1 MGTREQFQRAAGSIA
16 NTYSALEQQ
25 IYRLII
31 NVLKDGD
38 YEHVDQSDVVM
49 WQVQQLRKIGQ
60 LNQEAVKLMA
70 QADGLSEQA
79 ITDMIK
85 FHGMQIVNEVDQE
98 LQDLTGSYQNVSD
111 EVNLMMMGI
120 AHQTWTDLQNNVNES
135 LVSRN
140 YQHSAVT
147 KAYRQVLTESTI
159 ATVSGYMTH
168 DNAVKSAMYRLVD
181 RGLPTKLTDK
191 AGRNWS
197 IEGYTRMVVN
207 TTVHRTYNE
216 VRLQRMHDFGV
227 NLALMSSHPNS
238 REACAWIQGHVVNL
252 VPPDSPNYNEKYDSI
267 YNHGYGTPAG
277 TQGINCSHVLWP
289 FDPDKNSNHQPQYDP
304 KEAIK
309 NGKLVQQ
316 QRARERAIRDAKKRL
331 KVAEEL
337 GDQEMVSKTKTL
349 IAARQKKLRE
359 FIKASNTDKSHPVL
373 VRDYAREQVVTG
385 SSKQRQYINNY
396 REKELE
402 SLKKKY
408 GHYGFPKTPQEYRRL
423 LYNNDTGQAMHAY
436 VQARKYHTVEPVV
449 NYKDYI
455 HAKQRLDKE
464 VVGTTTSSGQ
474 VIKSYSDHSFDR
486 IYGVRK
492 DSHGKRRIGVSID
505 QIKTALQ
512 SSRYLKS
519 KKRNSETY
527 ITNHV
532 RVIVNKKGNIVTL
545 IPRREK

>member
-1 MGTREQFQRAAGSIA
+1 MDAKEQFQRAAGSIA

-98 LQDLTGSYQNVSD
+98 LQNLTGSYQNVSD

-181 RGLPTKLTDK
+181 RGLPTRLTDK

-207 TTVHRTYNE
+207 TTVQRTYNE

-252 VPPDSPNYNEKYDSI
+252 VPPDSPNYNDKYDSI

-289 FDPDKNSNHQPQYDP
+289 FDPEKNTNHQPQYDP

-337 GDQEMVSKTKTL
+337 GDQEMISKTKTL
-349 IAARQKKLRE
+349 ISARQKKLRE
-359 FIKASNTDKSHPVL
+359 FIKETNDGKPHQILA
-373 VRDYAREQVVTG
+373 RDYAREQVVRTNISTEKKEFIQHRLQQRSG
-385 SSKQRQYINNY
+385 KQRQ
-396 REKELE
+396 
-402 SLKKKY
+402 
-408 GHYGFPKTPQEYRRL
+408 H
-423 LYNNDTGQAMHAY
+423 
-436 VQARKYHTVEPVV
+436 
-449 NYKDYI
+449 
-455 HAKQRLDKE
+455 
-464 VVGTTTSSGQ
+464 
-474 VIKSYSDHSFDR
+474 
-486 IYGVRK
+486 IYG
-492 DSHGKRRIGVSID
+492 
-505 QIKTALQ
+505 
-512 SSRYLKS
+512 S
-519 KKRNSETY
+519 KEYNER
-527 ITNHV
+527 
-532 RVIVNKKGNIVTL
+532 VNKGEHPSYFTISQEELDSLVKEKINFNKLGDRYQYADFNRPVGYYLNKSGTVKGRTSRIKIHQSQKGYHAV
-545 IPRREK
+545 PAKSREMLKNEDKTQK